1 MGDGEFGDPRVERE
15 SALRNLIERCH
26 AEAEVK
32 ALRFHDLRHIFA
44 TRLGQAGVDICTVQK
59 LRRCQASPW

>member
-1 MGDGEFGDPRVERE
+1 MGDGEFGHPRVERE

-32 ALRFHDLRHIFA
+32 AFRFHDLRHIFA
-44 TRLGQAGVDICTVQK
+44 TRLEQAGVDICTVPK
-59 LRRCQASPW
+59 LGRWKASPW